1 MVFDWF
7 WFVVL
12 VYVIGFV
19 LTFLYNINIGPVAA
33 YGPGLALLRA
43 SVWPYW
49 VVTGRPFGQRMPMD

>member
-1 MVFDWF
+1 MAWYWWALIGYGVGFGIVF
-7 WFVVL
+7 
-12 VYVIGFV
+12 I
-19 LTFLYNINIGPVAA
+19 YNINIGPVAA